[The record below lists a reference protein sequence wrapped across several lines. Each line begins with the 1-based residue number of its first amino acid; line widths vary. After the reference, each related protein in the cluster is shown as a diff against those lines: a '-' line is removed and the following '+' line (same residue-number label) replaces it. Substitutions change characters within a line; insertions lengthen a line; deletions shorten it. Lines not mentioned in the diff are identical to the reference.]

1 MSVAYP
7 QESMGSTLL
16 LVNRFEEYRRVFLR
30 RAPHGSE
37 ADALL
42 EVGEFTRGE
51 LTQDVYGTQT
61 HYHCVRLSDDEVT
74 EMSLA
79 LTEALATTQST
90 PEGLLADYFEEEQRF
105 LADLMDD
112 LDRWFVS
119 YGYLNYEADGLVSYR
134 SCASINTSRA
144 ALQLM

>member
-1 MSVAYP
+1 MSVVYP
-7 QESMGSTLL
+7 QESLGSTLL
-16 LVNRFEEYRRVFLR
+16 LVDRLGEYRRVFLR
-30 RAPHGSE
+30 GAPHESE
-37 ADALL
+37 ADPML

-51 LTQDVYGTQT
+51 LTQDVYGAQT
-61 HYHCVRLSDDEVT
+61 HYHCVRLSDEEVA

-79 LTEALATTQST
+79 LTETLATTQST

-134 SCASINTSRA
+134 SGASINTSRA
-144 ALQLM
+144 ALQLV